1 MGGMELSYITITCTC
16 GRTFRRKSA
25 PMIRIVCPDC
35 ERRWTVY
42 PAAYFTTVLDYPLAS
57 DVQYVRLYGATIRQ
71 EKDNGR

>member
-1 MGGMELSYITITCTC
+1 MSYITITCGC

-35 ERRWTVY
+35 ARRWTVY
-42 PAAYFTTVLDYPLAS
+42 PAAYFTTALGYPLSS

-71 EKDNGR
+71 ERANDKQQ